1 MTLHDNWQHLLR
13 KSWAIKWAVLAGLM
27 SGAEVILPLFVD
39 SLPRNIFAIL
49 SLVSTMGAVWAR
61 ILIQPKDGL

>member
-39 SLPRNIFAIL
+39 SLPRNIFAVL